1 MNKELKEKW
10 LKALRGQGD
19 KTYKQGKSYLRCG
32 DCYCCLGVLCD
43 IINPEGWVKEP
54 GDDLFRY
61 NNACAMLPVEVRMIA
76 KLEIGEAPKLA
87 DMNDEGKDFITIAQ
101 HIEENINGDEPQ
113 AEVGGSAPQQKV

>member
-1 MNKELKEKW
+1 MDKELKEKW

-19 KTYKQGKSYLRCG
+19 KTYNQGKSFLRYG

-43 IINPEGWVKEP
+43 IINPEGWVKEQ
-54 GDDLFRY
+54 GGDLFRY
-61 NNACAMLPVEVRMIA
+61 YNACAILPVEVRMIS
-76 KLEIGEAPKLA
+76 KIEIGEAPKLA